1 MEITK
6 DLYLLLWD
14 KFNLKVFEIAELIFE
29 RMEVP
34 TEEELQYSMDTEL
47 IYDEDLWEILKY
59 YQRPSEA
66 NFNDAMEEF
75 YNDLLDILYK
85 VNA

>member
-6 DLYLLLWD
+6 DLQFLLWD
-14 KFNLKVFEIAELIFE
+14 KFNSKVFEIAELIFE
-29 RMEVP
+29 RMEAP
-34 TEEELQYSMDTEL
+34 TEEDLQQAIDDSL
-47 IYDEDLWEILKY
+47 IYYDDQWEIMKQ
-59 YQRPSEA
+59 YQNPQEA
-66 NFNDAMEEF
+66 NFSEAIELF